1 MDELSTEDQN
11 TVREILEMMNTREF
25 TDSKDF
31 KKVESRRLKNIT
43 GNGNRLLR
51 YIEVRDTR
59 EINY

>member
-11 TVREILEMMNTREF
+11 TVREILEMMNTGEF